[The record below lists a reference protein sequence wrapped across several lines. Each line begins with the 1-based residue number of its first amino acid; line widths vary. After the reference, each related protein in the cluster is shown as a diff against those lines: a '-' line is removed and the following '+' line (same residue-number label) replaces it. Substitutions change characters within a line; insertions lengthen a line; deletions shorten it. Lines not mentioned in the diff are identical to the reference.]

1 LKAIPGFAAYAIL
14 NNDGKWIYSE
24 IKYLHDFTSLGIV
37 IKYENM
43 SYKTAVHH
51 AHQVLSLSSKASR
64 YIRDLFDVPDVSI
77 YNANK
82 IPRLIHLYLERG

>member
-1 LKAIPGFAAYAIL
+1 MMVFPQQLFEFFLLYF
-14 NNDGKWIYSE
+14 N
-24 IKYLHDFTSLGIV
+24 LGIV

-64 YIRDLFDVPDVSI
+64 YIRDLFDVPDVSFTI
-77 YNANK
+77 S
-82 IPRLIHLYLERG
+82 PL